1 MCLCPNISQYA
12 QFQLS
17 KISRPSVWRSN
28 QKAPPSEKGSLHQA
42 RKVWSQST
50 KGFFWE
56 GSLKGR
62 SRKRTTL
69 IGWGG
74 GQWRGWKAA
83 NDVGNWLA
91 TDFKLMHHRHPVTDC
106 LFIHQFLKKNVSSRP
121 NRKSMHRRRQRGRLP
136 YWNQGI
142 KNEWSGRRKHLAG
155 YSRTVTTCDHLLE
168 KNPTKKTKP
177 KQQSW
182 KPDNPK
188 GEKEKITSIA
198 LTPTLSVLAFPR
210 TKESARSGMK
220 RGISLDKHLFI
231 AHLAPWLSCLFHQGF
246 LHHPPPAPPLC
257 FSADGCS
264 NRGLRE
270 LGGGAA
276 AEVVML
282 SLYLPKQ
289 EKSMP
294 FRCRRSA
301 RINGRFQKASVKNQC
316 PLHAID
322 GCLAAEEREWQ
333 RTPVYYE
340 KLLPPTLLFWPL

>member
-1 MCLCPNISQYA
+1 
-12 QFQLS
+12 
-17 KISRPSVWRSN
+17 
-28 QKAPPSEKGSLHQA
+28 
-42 RKVWSQST
+42 
-50 KGFFWE
+50 
-56 GSLKGR
+56 
-62 SRKRTTL
+62 
-69 IGWGG
+69 
-74 GQWRGWKAA
+74 
-83 NDVGNWLA
+83 
-91 TDFKLMHHRHPVTDC
+91 MHHRHPVKDC
-106 LFIHQFLKKNVSSRP
+106 LFLHQFLKKMP
-121 NRKSMHRRRQRGRLP
+121 LP
-136 YWNQGI
+136 DLIENQCIVGD
-142 KNEWSGRRKHLAG
+142 NEAGFHTGTKALKMNGGRRKHLAG

-168 KNPTKKTKP
+168 K
-177 KQQSW
+177 S
-182 KPDNPK
+182 DNPK
-188 GEKEKITSIA
+188 GGKTKDHIHRSHSHP
-198 LTPTLSVLAFPR
+198 LCLAFPR

-246 LHHPPPAPPLC
+246 LHFPPPPPPLC